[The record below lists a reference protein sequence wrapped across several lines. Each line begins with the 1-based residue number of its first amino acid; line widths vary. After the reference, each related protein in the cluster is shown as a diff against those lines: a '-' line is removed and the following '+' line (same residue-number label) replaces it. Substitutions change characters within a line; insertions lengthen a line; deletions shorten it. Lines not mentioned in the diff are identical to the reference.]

1 MEPAMTTSPP
11 SAIDIS
17 YRLRVVGWT
26 QAALAREL
34 GVSAG
39 MVNNVVHN
47 RVTCHRVAEHIATLL
62 QEPMQALWP
71 GRYEYKPR
79 IKRQESET
87 AAIGEG
93 GNTCT

>member
-1 MEPAMTTSPP
+1 MTAPP

-17 YRLRVVGWT
+17 YRLRVLGWT

-62 QEPMQALWP
+62 QEPMQDLWP

-79 IKRQESET
+79 VRRQTSET

-93 GNTCT
+93 GNPCAKPEH

>member
-1 MEPAMTTSPP
+1 MSSTPLSGIE
-11 SAIDIS
+11 IS
-17 YRLRVVGWT
+17 YRLRALGWK

-62 QEPMQALWP
+62 HEPMQALWP

-79 IKRQESET
+79 ARRLINKEIT
-87 AAIGEG
+87 EG
-93 GNTCT
+93 GVTCAKPKR